1 MNELK
6 IFEHPKFGKVR
17 TIIEDGRTL
26 FCGLDSAKAL
36 GYAKPQNAISAHCRY
51 PLKRG
56 VWVRTGTKA
65 DGAPAMR
72 ETDMIF
78 IADGDLCRLAAKSEL
93 PGAGEFESWIFDEVI
108 PSVLRTG
115 TYSVASALP
124 HRVPEISPGGLAK
137 LILATRKV
145 MLEAGSSPLDVRE
158 ATKSIYETWCI
169 PVPPAL
175 SKQLPGQLCLF
186 NTAGVTI

>member
-1 MNELK
+1 MSELK
-6 IFEHPKFGKVR
+6 VFEHPKFGRVR

-56 VWVRTGTKA
+56 VWVRTGTNA

-93 PGAGEFESWIFDEVI
+93 PGAGEFES
-108 PSVLRTG
+108 
-115 TYSVASALP
+115 
-124 HRVPEISPGGLAK
+124 
-137 LILATRKV
+137 
-145 MLEAGSSPLDVRE
+145 
-158 ATKSIYETWCI
+158 
-169 PVPPAL
+169 
-175 SKQLPGQLCLF
+175 
-186 NTAGVTI
+186 